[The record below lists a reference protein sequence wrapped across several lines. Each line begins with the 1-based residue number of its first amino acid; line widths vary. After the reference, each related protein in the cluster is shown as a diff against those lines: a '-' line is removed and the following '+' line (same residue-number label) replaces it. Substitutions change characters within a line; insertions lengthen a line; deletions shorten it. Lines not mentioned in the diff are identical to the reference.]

1 MEIRPYDTSPAWKRT
16 AYSVIF
22 ESDTPAG
29 RGFDIILLVAIVL
42 SVLAVMLESVPSIDM
57 RYGPTLRAIEW
68 VFTGLFAVEYVA
80 RLVVVRRPLAYAFSL
95 LGIIDFL
102 SIVPTLATLVLP
114 NSRYLIT
121 IRTLR
126 LLRVFRIF
134 KLGQFVGEG
143 EFIVT
148 ALKASRFKILVFL
161 TAVVTLVVVMGT
173 MMYVVEGGRNG
184 FTSIPQSIY
193 WAIVTLTTVGYG
205 DISPTTVLGRTL
217 ASILMILGYAIIAVP
232 TGIVSAQMAGARPTD
247 TPTAAPAFKQVVC
260 HVCQA
265 PDHRS
270 DAEFCW
276 RCGEKL

>member
-1 MEIRPYDTSPAWKRT
+1 MEVRPYENDPAWKRA

-29 RGFDIILLVAIVL
+29 RMFDILLLGAIVL
-42 SVLAVMLESVPSIDM
+42 SVLTVMLESVPSINAH
-57 RYGPTLRAIEW
+57 YGPELRIIEW
-68 VFTGLFAVEYVA
+68 VFTALFTAEYLV
-80 RLVVVRRPLAYAFSL
+80 RLLVVRRPLNYAFSM
-95 LGIIDFL
+95 LGVIDFL
-102 SIVPTLATLVLP
+102 SIVPTLATLMLP
-114 NSRYLIT
+114 GSRYLVT

-173 MMYVVEGGRNG
+173 LMYVVEGGRNG

-232 TGIVSAQMAGARPTD
+232 TGIVSAQMAGARPA
-247 TPTAAPAFKQVVC
+247 TPTAAPAFKQVIC

-265 PDHRS
+265 TDHRS

-276 RCGEKL
+276 KCGEKL